1 MNDKR
6 FERFLAA
13 VAALFIVWWLVHK
26 RTSNSS
32 GAYSPSMPYNVDPID
47 ATYAANPGAFG
58 PQTVNGNVDINVR
71 GYNTLNQNYLPLF
84 GFVGMAQG
92 QVTQ

>member
-13 VAALFIVWWLVHK
+13 CAALFIVWWFVHK
-26 RTSNSS
+26 RTVSV
-32 GAYSPSMPYNVDPID
+32 AQQAPPMPYNMDPID
-47 ATYAANPGAFG
+47 YTYASNPGAFG
-58 PQTVNGNVDINVR
+58 PQTVNGSVDIDVR

-92 QVTQ
+92 EVTK

>member
-13 VAALFIVWWLVHK
+13 CAALFIVWWLVHK
-26 RTSNSS
+26 RAASQGGASS
-32 GAYSPSMPYNVDPID
+32 VSMPYNVDPID
-47 ATYAANPGAFG
+47 YTYAANPGAFG
-58 PQTVNGNVDINVR
+58 PQTVNGNIDINVR

-92 QVTQ
+92 EVTK